1 MAKSHTSLKVDNF
14 TIRLYNV
21 EKEDYFSLTD
31 MAKKSSARTEIV
43 IQNWMRGRNTI
54 EFLGLWESLN
64 NPNFNHIEFDVI
76 KSKVGLNTF
85 VLTVS
90 DWVKSTNAIGIQA
103 SAGRYGGTYAHKDIA
118 FEFGSWLNPSF
129 KLLIIKEFQRLKTD
143 ESTRLG
149 LDWNLKRQ
157 LAKANWHIHTEAV
170 REHLVP
176 IIDWNTRREAYA
188 QASEAD
194 LLNLALFGMTAREW
208 KAANPDLSGN
218 LRDHASTEQLLV
230 LANLQ
235 SLNAKLLE
243 WDSPKDQR
251 LEILNKTAR
260 EQMEILVNT
269 RAVQNIGQL
278 QEGGNSGLIEG

>member
-1 MAKSHTSLKVDNF
+1 MSNKTGKIFVDSHE
-14 TIRLYNV
+14 IRFYS
-21 EKEDYFSLTD
+21 EREDDFICLTD
-31 MAKKSSARTEIV
+31 MAKKINPKTEQV
-43 IQNWMRGRNTI
+43 IQNWLRNRNTV
-54 EFLGLWESLN
+54 EFLGLWEKLHN
-64 NPNFNHIEFDVI
+64 TIFNHLEFEVI
-76 KSKVGLNTF
+76 RTNTGLNSY
-85 VLTVS
+85 VLS
-90 DWVKSTNAIGIQA
+90 AGEWIKSTNAIGLR
-103 SAGRYGGTYAHKDIA
+103 SKPGRYGGTYAHKDIA

-157 LAKANWHIHTEAV
+157 IAKANWYIHTEAV

-194 LLNLALFGMTAREW
+194 LLNLSLFGMTAREW

-218 LRDHASTEQLLV
+218 LRDHATTEQLLV

-243 WDSPKDQR
+243 WDSPKEQR

-269 RAVQNIGQL
+269 KAVSHLKQL
-278 QEGGNSGLIEG
+278 DGGTTRLLES

>member
-1 MAKSHTSLKVDNF
+1 MKSTAKNTINIQGVE
-14 TIRLYNV
+14 IRLDLQERGNY
-21 EKEDYFSLTD
+21 YSLTD
-31 MAKKSSARTEIV
+31 LAQGGEGEVSEV
-43 IQNWMRGRNTI
+43 IRRWMRAQKTI
-54 EFLGLWESLN
+54 DFLGVWEKVHNPAFNLSQMGQIKLN
-64 NPNFNHIEFDVI
+64 LSVESFYISV
-76 KSKVGLNTF
+76 KKWVQ
-85 VLTVS
+85 LTG
-90 DWVKSTNAIGIQA
+90 AIGLEA
-103 SAGRYGGTYAHKDIA
+103 RAGRYGGTYAHADIA
-118 FEFGSWLNPSF
+118 LHFANWLSPEFYVHL
-129 KLLIIKEFQRLKTD
+129 IKEFQRLKTD

-157 LAKANWHIHTEAV
+157 LAKANWYIHTEAV

-194 LLNLALFGMTAREW
+194 LLNLSLFGRTAREW
-208 KAANPDLSGN
+208 KAANPEASGN
-218 LRDHASTEQLLV
+218 LRDHATTEQLLV

-243 WDSPKDQR
+243 WDSPKEQR

-269 RAVQNIGQL
+269 KAVSNLKQL
-278 QEGGNSGLIEG
+278 GNSGTNLIDS

>member
-1 MAKSHTSLKVDNF
+1 MSNKTGKLIVDNYE
-14 TIRLYNV
+14 IRFYS
-21 EKEDYFSLTD
+21 DRDDDFICLTD
-31 MAKKSSARTEIV
+31 MARKVNAKTDQV
-43 IQNWMRGRNTI
+43 IQNWLRNRNTV
-54 EFLGLWESLN
+54 EFLGLWEKLHN
-64 NPNFNHIEFDVI
+64 TNFNPLEFEGI
-76 KSKVGLNTF
+76 RTNTGLNSF
-85 VLTVS
+85 VLS
-90 DWVKSTNAIGIQA
+90 AGDWIKSTNAIGLR
-103 SAGRYGGTYAHKDIA
+103 SKPGRYGGTYAHKDIA

-157 LAKANWHIHTEAV
+157 LAKANWYIHTEAV

-194 LLNLALFGMTAREW
+194 LLNLSLFGMTAREW

-218 LRDHASTEQLLV
+218 LRDHATTEQLLV

-260 EQMEILVNT
+260 EQMDILVNT
-269 RAVQNIGQL
+269 RAVSNLKQL
-278 QEGGNSGLIEG
+278 EGSGPGLIEG

>member
-1 MAKSHTSLKVDNF
+1 MSKKIVTVQG
-14 TIRLYNV
+14 V
-21 EKEDYFSLTD
+21 EITFLEKGKEDFFSLTD
-31 MAKKSSARTEIV
+31 MAKKFNPENANTLV
-43 IQNWMRGRNTI
+43 INWMRNRNTI
-54 EFLGLWESLN
+54 EFLGVWEQLY
-64 NPNFNHIEFDVI
+64 NPDFNSIEFDRI
-76 KSKVGLNTF
+76 KNEAGLNTF
-85 VLTVS
+85 ILSIKRWTS
-90 DWVKSTNAIGIQA
+90 DTNAIGIYA
-103 SAGRYGGTYAHKDIA
+103 KTGRYDSGTFAHKDIA
-118 FEFGSWLNPSF
+118 LQFCYWLSPTF
-129 KLLIIKEFQRLKTD
+129 QLHLIKEFQRLKTD

-157 LAKANWHIHTEAV
+157 LAKANWYIHTEAV

-176 IIDWNTRREAYA
+176 IIDWNTKREAYA

-208 KAANPDLSGN
+208 QAANPDLSGN
-218 LRDHASTEQLLV
+218 LRDHATTEQLLV

-269 RAVQNIGQL
+269 RAVSNLKQL
-278 QEGGNSGLIEG
+278 ENGGAGLIEG

>member
-1 MAKSHTSLKVDNF
+1 MQLHG
-14 TIRLYNV
+14 IRQDIGLNR
-21 EKEDYFSLTD
+21 FILS
-31 MAKKSSARTEIV
+31 AKK
-43 IQNWMRGRNTI
+43 WI
-54 EFLGLWESLN
+54 EM
-64 NPNFNHIEFDVI
+64 
-76 KSKVGLNTF
+76 
-85 VLTVS
+85 
-90 DWVKSTNAIGIQA
+90 TNAIGIQA
-103 SAGRYGGTYAHKDIA
+103 KTGRYGGTFAHQDIA
-118 FEFGSWLNPSF
+118 FHFCLWLSPTF
-129 KLLIIKEFQRLKTD
+129 QLYVAKEFQRLKTD

-157 LAKANWHIHTEAV
+157 LAKANWYIHTEAV

-194 LLNLALFGMTAREW
+194 LLNLSLFGMTAREW

-218 LRDHASTEQLLV
+218 LRDHATTEQLLV

-243 WDSPKDQR
+243 WNSPKEQR

-269 RAVQNIGQL
+269 RAVSNLKQL
-278 QEGGNSGLIEG
+278 ESGATGLIEEG

>member
-1 MAKSHTSLKVDNF
+1 MPKRTIFVKDIE
-14 TIRLYNV
+14 IRLDVERDGSYICITDIARNYNAV
-21 EKEDYFSLTD
+21 PTDIIKAWLRNRLT
-31 MAKKSSARTEIV
+31 V
-43 IQNWMRGRNTI
+43 
-54 EFLGLWESLN
+54 EFLGTWETLY
-64 NPNFNHIEFDVI
+64 NPSFNLVEFDQI
-76 KSKVGLNTF
+76 RKLTGLGSF
-85 VLTVS
+85 VLTVNG
-90 DWVKSTNAIGIQA
+90 WTQKTGALGIRA
-103 SAGRYGGTYAHKDIA
+103 VAGRYGGTYAHQDIA
-118 FEFGSWLNPSF
+118 LEFCSYVDPVF
-129 KLLIIKEFQRLKTD
+129 KLYFIKEFQRLKTD

-194 LLNLALFGMTAREW
+194 LLNLSLFGMTAREW

-243 WDSPKDQR
+243 WDSPKEQR

-260 EQMEILVNT
+260 EQMDILLNT
-269 RAVQNIGQL
+269 RAVQNLNQL
-278 QEGGNSGLIEG
+278 TDDNQGLLGG

>member
-1 MAKSHTSLKVDNF
+1 MAKTHSSLLVENL
-14 TIRLYNV
+14 TIRLYNFD
-21 EKEDYFSLTD
+21 KEDYFSLTD
-31 MAKKSSARTEIV
+31 MAKKSNPRTEIV
-43 IQNWMRGRNTI
+43 IQNWMRSRNTV

-76 KSKVGLNTF
+76 KSNVGLNTF
-85 VLTVS
+85 VLSVS
-90 DWVKSTNAIGIQA
+90 DWVNSTNAIGIRA

-194 LLNLALFGMTAREW
+194 LLNLALFGMTSREW

-243 WDSPKDQR
+243 WDSPKEQR

-260 EQMEILVNT
+260 EQMDILVNT
-269 RAVQNIGQL
+269 RAIQNINQL
-278 QEGGNSGLIEG
+278 TEGNQGLLGN

>member
-1 MAKSHTSLKVDNF
+1 MMIRAKIMTVQG
-14 TIRLYNV
+14 
-21 EKEDYFSLTD
+21 KEINLITQQSGDYICLTD
-31 MAKKSSARTEIV
+31 MAKGMEVEPGEYIR
-43 IQNWMRGRNTI
+43 NWMRNGSTL
-54 EFLGLWESLN
+54 EFLGVWEKVH
-64 NPNFNHIEFDVI
+64 NPDFNLVEFHQI
-76 KSKVGLNTF
+76 KSEFIANTF
-85 VLTVS
+85 IMSVKK
-90 DWVKSTNAIGIQA
+90 WVERTNSIGIEA
-103 SAGRYGGTYAHKDIA
+103 RAGRYGGTYAHSDIA
-118 FEFGSWLNPSF
+118 IQFATWLSPEFYVYLTQ
-129 KLLIIKEFQRLKTD
+129 EFQRLKTD

-157 LAKANWHIHTEAV
+157 LAKANWYIHTEAV

-176 IIDWNTRREAYA
+176 IIDWNTKREAYA

-194 LLNLALFGMTAREW
+194 LLNLSLFGMTAREW

-218 LRDHASTEQLLV
+218 LRDHATTEQLLV

-243 WDSPKDQR
+243 WDSPKEQR

-269 RAVQNIGQL
+269 RAVSNLKQL
-278 QEGGNSGLIEG
+278 EGGGTGFIEG

>member
-1 MAKSHTSLKVDNF
+1 MAKAHTSLVVDNF
-14 TIRLYNV
+14 RIRLYNV

-31 MAKKSSARTEIV
+31 MAKKSSNRTEIV

-76 KSKVGLNTF
+76 KSKVGLNTY
-85 VLTVS
+85 VLSVS
-90 DWVKSTNAIGIQA
+90 DWVNSTNAIGIRA

-176 IIDWNTRREAYA
+176 LIDWNTKRESYA

-194 LLNLALFGMTAREW
+194 LLNLSLFGMTAREW
-208 KAANPDLSGN
+208 KAANPELPGN

-243 WDSPKDQR
+243 WDSPRDQR

-269 RAVQNIGQL
+269 RAVQSIGQL
-278 QEGGNSGLIEG
+278 QDGGSSNLIED